1 VTSAIR
7 TFTGA
12 AAVLAS
18 VVALPAAAT
27 AAEHAASPTD
37 QVYLVQ
43 GVPGSA
49 VDVSVDGDTVKAGLE
64 AKGIVGPLALTP
76 GKHAVTFSAKGWTV
90 KSMVTISHASSD
102 IVVHWP
108 ADEAQQPVVTV
119 FNNDVAPVGPDKGR
133 LTVAHTAVV
142 PPADIRVDNK
152 VLFANIANGEYVTS
166 EVPGGTYSV
175 EVVPTGE
182 TNALLGPVDLPV
194 KTGVLTRVF
203 AIGEP
208 SNGSMDAIVQ
218 VLPVGDSGSATPG
231 SVDAGAAGLVATS
244 TPSSDHGSGLAL
256 PAAAGGLMALA
267 ALAVVGRRRRA
278 AR

>member
-7 TFTGA
+7 TLTVA
-12 AAVLAS
+12 TAVVAS
-18 VVALPAAAT
+18 VVAIPAAAT
-27 AAEHAASPTD
+27 AARHVASPTD

-43 GVPGSA
+43 GVPGSP
-49 VDVSVDGDTVKAGLE
+49 VDVSVDGNTVKAGLE
-64 AKGIVGPLALTP
+64 PKGIVGPLALTP
-76 GKHAVTFSAKGWTV
+76 GKHMVTFSAKGWTV
-90 KSMVTISHASSD
+90 KSSVDISHASSD
-102 IVVHWP
+102 VVVHWP

-119 FNNDVAPVGPDKGR
+119 FTNDLAPVGPDKGR

-194 KTGVLTRVF
+194 KSGVLTRVF

-231 SVDAGAAGLVATS
+231 SVDAGNAGLVATS
-244 TPSSDHGSGLAL
+244 TPADDNGSGVVL
-256 PAAAGGLMALA
+256 PAVAGGLVALA
-267 ALAVVGRRRRA
+267 ALALVGRRRRTV
-278 AR
+278 R